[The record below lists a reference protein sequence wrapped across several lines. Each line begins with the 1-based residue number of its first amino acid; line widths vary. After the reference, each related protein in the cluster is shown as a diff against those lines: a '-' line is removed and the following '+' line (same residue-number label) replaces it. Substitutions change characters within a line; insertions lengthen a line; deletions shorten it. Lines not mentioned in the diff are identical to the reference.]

1 MGAACRNWRAG
12 FNSIQVMDLAKFIR
26 PDGSTYWALAPA
38 DPKDKPFVEELQ
50 PVDVSPKKKRL
61 GLLFV
66 GALIAYAYL

>member
-12 FNSIQVMDLAKFIR
+12 FNSIQVMDLEKFIR

>member
-1 MGAACRNWRAG
+1 
-12 FNSIQVMDLAKFIR
+12 MDLAKFIR